1 MVSRRYDAE
10 KTKQELAMIARELFI
25 KKGYIATS
33 IGDICRE
40 SGVSKGSLYYHFK
53 SKETLFLYIVEK
65 NAQEWT
71 SKWQQ
76 KSNQYTN
83 VIDKMYG
90 FTEFYVEDFR
100 NPLLKASEEFSAKEW
115 GKKEVMEEA
124 LEIKKRTFQIFKQII
139 QEGIQ
144 QEEFVSADVYLL
156 ARTYRALLEGLSL
169 SFYEMSIEE
178 MKDLY
183 RSAVTFFLEG
193 IAKKK

>member
-1 MVSRRYDAE
+1 MVSRRYDAQ
-10 KTKQELAMIARELFI
+10 KTKQELAMIAKELFI

-33 IGDICRE
+33 IGDICLE

-53 SKETLFLYIVEK
+53 SKETLFLYIIEK
-65 NAQEWT
+65 NAQDLT

-76 KSNQYTN
+76 KSNQYTD
-83 VIDKMYG
+83 VIEKVYG

-100 NPLLKASEEFSAKEW
+100 NPLLKASEEFSAKEL
-115 GKKEVMEEA
+115 GKEEVIEQV
-124 LEIKKRTFQIFKQII
+124 LEMKKRTFQIFQEII

-144 QEEFVSADVYLL
+144 QGEFVAADVTLL

-169 SFYEMSIEE
+169 SYYEMSIEE

-193 IAKKK
+193 ISKKK